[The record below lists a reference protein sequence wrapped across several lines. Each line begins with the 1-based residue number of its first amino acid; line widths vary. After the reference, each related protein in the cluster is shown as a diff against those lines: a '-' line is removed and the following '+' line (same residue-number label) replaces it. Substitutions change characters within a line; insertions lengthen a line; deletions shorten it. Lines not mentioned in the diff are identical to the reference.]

1 MRPNNHLIKRLWLWL
16 MDLTSHLSRNR
27 DSAGIETDLCQQ
39 IHCWFEL
46 KKTKE
51 VGRNEWELL
60 NFLEFTK
67 LHHGTIWI
75 QLCTIFQGKGKTA
88 LKAIQRLS
96 GLPHHHTPE
105 GWFYFLLG
113 LTGWSWGDRAIPQS
127 YVSDTSTTGGLDSRV
142 SNKKGLFFS
151 FKI

>member
-1 MRPNNHLIKRLWLWL
+1 MWPNNHLIKRLWLWL

-60 NFLEFTK
+60 NFLDFTK
-67 LHHGTIWI
+67 LRHGTIWM
-75 QLCTIFQGKGKTA
+75 QLCTIFQGKGKWLWRQFRDCQGCRTTVHLRA
-88 LKAIQRLS
+88 NSMSSLVSKGGAEEIGPSLRAMWVILLPQRP
-96 GLPHHHTPE
+96 G
-105 GWFYFLLG
+105 
-113 LTGWSWGDRAIPQS
+113 
-127 YVSDTSTTGGLDSRV
+127 
-142 SNKKGLFFS
+142 
-151 FKI
+151 